1 MGMANP
7 SADEKPNI
15 VLIMSDQHNPLVLGC
30 AGNPIV
36 ETPNLDALAARGT
49 RFTNTYCP
57 YPLCVPSRSAFMAAQ
72 YASDIGIYDNGG
84 PLSSNVPTF
93 AHALGAAGYE
103 AVMCGRMHFG
113 GSDQFHGF
121 ERRIHGECGSRK
133 VLSQEVLG
141 SGYNRT
147 NGQTKY
153 AVQVSGH
160 GQTGYQLYDQSV
172 TDSACEFLS
181 SENESDRPFAMV
193 VGLMLPH
200 NPLICSR
207 DLFEHYME
215 RISPPAPTS
224 PEYLQSL
231 HPAMQKWRERRGVE
245 DLTPEQNQRGL
256 ATYYGLT
263 TELDRNIGRIV
274 EAIGSSPHADRT
286 VVIYTSDHGDMACE
300 HGMWWKS
307 SFYEGSAGV
316 PLLVSWPGRIG
327 EGVEQDGVVSLID
340 VGPTLLDLAGA
351 DPLPDVTGRSFSEL
365 LMDGG
370 GGSWDHEVF
379 SEYIGLWGDQPGCM
393 VRTGPWKLNYYHET
407 KSCQLFNLENDPGE
421 IHDRAG
427 DPDCRDVVET
437 LSARIHGRWSA
448 EGIQAALDRQNRG
461 RALIRSCGHA
471 PIPHPAPS
479 FEPPDDASRF
489 DFSQL
494 PIDPR

>member
-1 MGMANP
+1 MGTGNT
-7 SADEKPNI
+7 SASERPNI
-15 VLIMSDQHNPLVLGC
+15 VLIMSDQHNPSVLGC

-49 RFTNTYCP
+49 RLTNTYCP
-57 YPLCVPSRSAFMAAQ
+57 YPLCVPSRSAFMAGQ
-72 YASDIGIYDNGG
+72 YASDIGIYENGG
-84 PLSSNVPTF
+84 LLSSGVPTF

-113 GSDQFHGF
+113 GPDQFHGF

-172 TDSACEFLS
+172 TDTACEFLS
-181 SENESDRPFAMV
+181 SGNGSGRPFALV

-207 DLFEHYME
+207 DLFDHYME
-215 RISPPAPTS
+215 KVPRPAPVS
-224 PEYLQSL
+224 AEYLQSL
-231 HPAMQKWRERRGVE
+231 HPAMRKWRERRGVG

-263 TELDRNIGRIV
+263 TELDRNIGRILD
-274 EAIGSSPHADRT
+274 AIGSSPDADRT

-316 PLLVSWPGRIG
+316 PLLVSWPGRVG
-327 EGVEQDGVVSLID
+327 EGVVQGGVISLID

-365 LMDGG
+365 LMNGG

-407 KSCQLFNLENDPGE
+407 KSCQLFNLESDPGE
-421 IHDRAG
+421 LHDRAS
-427 DPDCRDVVET
+427 DPECRDVVET

-448 EGIQAALDRQNRG
+448 EGILEALDRQARA
-461 RALIRSCGHA
+461 RALIRSCGHP
-471 PIPHPAPS
+471 PIPHPAPH
-479 FEPPDDASRF
+479 FEPPNGASQF